1 MKYSVKIRLYSAL
14 ILLLSM
20 MSVLFAGDVLA
31 IKQEVSVY
39 VYGNRVEFSNCEPI
53 IKSGRVFL
61 PASEI
66 FDILGLDIYYSEDKN
81 KLTVK
86 NNGNTYV
93 LSVYSSDITVN
104 SREVNIGSEPIL
116 ENSEMF
122 IPIRAVGSTMGYHVS
137 WDSQNMTVHI
147 DKGRKQNPMDGTVI
161 SDEYRYQNYNGSYN
175 GFDVFSNG
183 ENHFCMEI
191 LDISDENCNRY
202 SNIVNNFADA
212 VPEAKIH
219 IVLSSRPLLSFMLLM
234 QKSPAI

>member
-31 IKQEVSVY
+31 IKQEVFVY

-66 FDILGLDIYYSEDKN
+66 FDILGLDIYYSEDNN

-137 WDSQNMTVHI
+137 WDS
-147 DKGRKQNPMDGTVI
+147 
-161 SDEYRYQNYNGSYN
+161 
-175 GFDVFSNG
+175 
-183 ENHFCMEI
+183 
-191 LDISDENCNRY
+191 
-202 SNIVNNFADA
+202 
-212 VPEAKIH
+212 
-219 IVLSSRPLLSFMLLM
+219 
-234 QKSPAI
+234 